1 MHGKL
6 ASLNSATCLC
16 EKAEKMLLPV
26 RLAFF
31 DSRVDALFGAS
42 SAAGAAFWT
51 KIMIIIS
58 AILVRQE
65 YYGRE

>member
-1 MHGKL
+1 
-6 ASLNSATCLC
+6 
-16 EKAEKMLLPV
+16 MLLPV